1 MLVLVLVRGRARC
14 RPPEA
19 RGDARVTGHPLTA
32 PALRTVIVDDDVE
45 VAALHAR
52 FVGVHPAFAVVATAH
67 SGPQA
72 LALIAAHRPDLV
84 LLDFDLPGLSGL
96 EVLRDVRAL
105 GGAQP
110 EVIAVTA
117 ARDVESVR
125 QARSAGIQH
134 YLVKPFTALSLQS
147 RLDDVA
153 RDRLAL
159 LRSGVAELAQSDIDV
174 LIRGGTRG
182 RVQLPKGLSEGTLA
196 AVESAL
202 AASGGGSATEVA
214 AVAGISRVSARRYL
228 EYLVDVHRAR
238 KTLDYATAGRPS
250 ARFSAVH

>member
-1 MLVLVLVRGRARC
+1 MTGQPLV
-14 RPPEA
+14 
-19 RGDARVTGHPLTA
+19 A

-45 VAALHAR
+45 VAALHGR
-52 FVGVHPAFAVVATAH
+52 FVAVHPAFTVVATAH

-72 LALIAAHRPDLV
+72 LAVIAEHRPDLV

-117 ARDVESVR
+117 ARDVDSVR

-134 YLVKPFTALSLQS
+134 YLVKPFTALSLQG

-159 LRSGVAELAQSDIDV
+159 LRSGIADELAQSDIDV
-174 LIRGGTRG
+174 LIRGGTRA
-182 RVQLPKGLSEGTLA
+182 RAQLPKGLSDQTLA
-196 AVESAL
+196 SVESAL
-202 AASGGGSATEVA
+202 AAAPGSSA
-214 AVAGISRVSARRYL
+214 AEIAALAGLSRVSARRYL
-228 EYLVDVHRAR
+228 EYLVDVERAR
-238 KTLDYATAGRPS
+238 KTLYYATAGRPS
-250 ARFSAVH
+250 TRFSAAG

>member
-1 MLVLVLVRGRARC
+1 
-14 RPPEA
+14 
-19 RGDARVTGHPLTA
+19 VTVSAT
-32 PALRTVIVDDDVE
+32 LRTVIVDDDVE
-45 VAALHAR
+45 VASLHGR
-52 FVGVHPAFAVVATAH
+52 FVAAHPAFSVAATAH
-67 SGPQA
+67 NGPEA
-72 LALIAAHRPDLV
+72 LAVIAEHRPDLV

-134 YLVKPFTALSLQS
+134 YLVKPFTALDLKA

-159 LRSGVAELAQSDIDV
+159 LESGEREQLAQRDIDALMRSG
-174 LIRGGTRG
+174 TRV
-182 RVQLPKGLSEGTLA
+182 RTQLPKGLSGETLVTVEA
-196 AVESAL
+196 AL
-202 AASGGGSATEVA
+202 GSAPQSSA
-214 AVAGISRVSARRYL
+214 AEIAELSGLSRVSARRYL
-228 EYLVDVHRAR
+228 EYLVEVNRAH

-250 ARFSAVH
+250 TRFSVSR

>member
-1 MLVLVLVRGRARC
+1 MTA
-14 RPPEA
+14 PP
-19 RGDARVTGHPLTA
+19 RVA

-45 VAALHAR
+45 VAALHGR
-52 FVGVHPAFAVVATAH
+52 FVAVHPAFAVVATAH
-67 SGPQA
+67 SGPEA
-72 LALIAAHRPDLV
+72 LALIAEHRPDLV

-117 ARDVESVR
+117 ARDVDSVR

-182 RVQLPKGLSEGTLA
+182 RAQLPKGLSEATLA
-196 AVESAL
+196 SVEAAL
-202 AASGGGSATEVA
+202 AAAPGSSA
-214 AVAGISRVSARRYL
+214 AEIAALAGLSRVSARRYL
-228 EYLVDVHRAR
+228 EYLVDVDRALR
-238 KTLDYATAGRPS
+238 SLDYATAGRPS
-250 ARFSAVH
+250 TRFSAV

>member
-1 MLVLVLVRGRARC
+1 MTGQPLV
-14 RPPEA
+14 
-19 RGDARVTGHPLTA
+19 A

-45 VAALHAR
+45 VAALHGR
-52 FVGVHPAFAVVATAH
+52 FVAVHPAFTVVATAH

-72 LALIAAHRPDLV
+72 LAVIAEHRPDLV

-117 ARDVESVR
+117 ARDVDSVR

-134 YLVKPFTALSLQS
+134 YLVKPFTALSLQG

-159 LRSGVAELAQSDIDV
+159 LRSGVADELAQSDIDV

-182 RVQLPKGLSEGTLA
+182 RAQLPKGLSDQTLA
-196 AVESAL
+196 SVESAL
-202 AASGGGSATEVA
+202 AAAPGSSA
-214 AVAGISRVSARRYL
+214 AEIAALAGLSRVSARRYL
-228 EYLVDVHRAR
+228 EYLVDVERAR

-250 ARFSAVH
+250 TRFSAAG

>member
-1 MLVLVLVRGRARC
+1 
-14 RPPEA
+14 
-19 RGDARVTGHPLTA
+19 VTGQPLVA

-45 VAALHAR
+45 VAALHGR
-52 FVGVHPAFAVVATAH
+52 FVAVHPAFTVVATAH
-67 SGPQA
+67 SGPRA
-72 LALIAAHRPDLV
+72 LELIAEHRPDLV

-117 ARDVESVR
+117 ARDVDSVR

-182 RVQLPKGLSEGTLA
+182 RAQLPKGLSGATLES
-196 AVESAL
+196 VEAAL
-202 AASGGGSATEVA
+202 AAAPGSSA
-214 AVAGISRVSARRYL
+214 AEIAGLAGLSRVSARRYL
-228 EYLVDVHRAR
+228 EYLVDVDRAR
-238 KTLDYATAGRPS
+238 RTLDYATAGRPS
-250 ARFSAVH
+250 TRFSAV

>member
-1 MLVLVLVRGRARC
+1 
-14 RPPEA
+14 
-19 RGDARVTGHPLTA
+19 VTVSAT
-32 PALRTVIVDDDVE
+32 LRTIIVDDDVE

-52 FVGVHPAFAVVATAH
+52 FVDAHPAFTVAGTAH
-67 SGPQA
+67 NGPEA
-72 LALIAAHRPDLV
+72 LRLIADHRPDLV

-96 EVLRDVRAL
+96 DVLRDVRAA

-134 YLVKPFTALSLQS
+134 YLVKPFTALDLTS

-159 LRSGVAELAQSDIDV
+159 LQSGAREGLAQRDIDV
-174 LIRGGTRG
+174 LMRTGSRART
-182 RVQLPKGLSEGTLA
+182 QLPKGLSAETLVT
-196 AVESAL
+196 VEAAL
-202 AASGGGSATEVA
+202 ASAPHSSAAEIAELSGL
-214 AVAGISRVSARRYL
+214 SRVSARRYL
-228 EYLVDVHRAR
+228 EYLVGVNRAH

-250 ARFSAVH
+250 TRFSVDR

>member
-1 MLVLVLVRGRARC
+1 
-14 RPPEA
+14 
-19 RGDARVTGHPLTA
+19 VTVSAT
-32 PALRTVIVDDDVE
+32 LRTVIVDDDVE
-45 VAALHAR
+45 VASLHGR
-52 FVGVHPAFAVVATAH
+52 FVAAHPAFSVAATAH
-67 SGPQA
+67 NGPVA
-72 LALIAAHRPDLV
+72 LAVIAEHRPDLV

-134 YLVKPFTALSLQS
+134 YLVKPFTALDLKA

-159 LRSGVAELAQSDIDV
+159 LESGEREQLAQRDIDALMRSG
-174 LIRGGTRG
+174 TRV
-182 RVQLPKGLSEGTLA
+182 RTQLPKGLSGETLVTVEA
-196 AVESAL
+196 AL
-202 AASGGGSATEVA
+202 GSAPQSSA
-214 AVAGISRVSARRYL
+214 AEIAELSGLSRVSARRYL
-228 EYLVDVHRAR
+228 EYLVEVNRAQ

-250 ARFSAVH
+250 TRFSVSR

>member
-1 MLVLVLVRGRARC
+1 VTA
-14 RPPEA
+14 PP
-19 RGDARVTGHPLTA
+19 RVA

-45 VAALHAR
+45 VAALHGR
-52 FVGVHPAFAVVATAH
+52 FVAVHPAFAVVATAH
-67 SGPQA
+67 SGPEA
-72 LALIAAHRPDLV
+72 LALIAEHRPDLV

-117 ARDVESVR
+117 ARDVDSVR

-182 RVQLPKGLSEGTLA
+182 RAQLPKGLSEATLA
-196 AVESAL
+196 SVEAAL
-202 AASGGGSATEVA
+202 AAAPGSSA
-214 AVAGISRVSARRYL
+214 AEIAALAGLSRVSARRYL
-228 EYLVDVHRAR
+228 EYLVDVDRALR
-238 KTLDYATAGRPS
+238 SLDYATAGRPS
-250 ARFSAVH
+250 TRFSAV

>member
-1 MLVLVLVRGRARC
+1 
-14 RPPEA
+14 
-19 RGDARVTGHPLTA
+19 VTVSAT
-32 PALRTVIVDDDVE
+32 LRTVIVDDDAE

-52 FVGVHPAFAVVATAH
+52 FVAAHPAFTVAGAAH
-67 SGPQA
+67 SGPDA
-72 LALIAAHRPDLV
+72 LRLIAEHRPDLV

-134 YLVKPFTALSLQS
+134 YLVKPFTAIDLRA

-159 LRSGVAELAQSDIDV
+159 LQSGGRDELAQRDIDA
-174 LIRGGTRG
+174 LMRTGSRIPAP
-182 RVQLPKGLSEGTLA
+182 LPKGLSGETLA
-196 AVESAL
+196 TVEAAL
-202 AASGGGSATEVA
+202 ASAPHSSAAEIAELSGL
-214 AVAGISRVSARRYL
+214 SRVSARRYL
-228 EYLVDVHRAR
+228 EYLVAVHRAH
-238 KTLDYATAGRPS
+238 KSLDYATAGRPS
-250 ARFSAVH
+250 TRFSVAR

>member
-1 MLVLVLVRGRARC
+1 
-14 RPPEA
+14 
-19 RGDARVTGHPLTA
+19 VTVSAT
-32 PALRTVIVDDDVE
+32 LRTVIVDDDVE

-52 FVGVHPAFAVVATAH
+52 FVAAHPAFSVAATAH
-67 SGPQA
+67 NGPAA
-72 LALIAAHRPDLV
+72 LAVIAEHRPDLV

-134 YLVKPFTALSLQS
+134 YLVKPFTALDLKA

-159 LRSGVAELAQSDIDV
+159 LESGEREQLAQRDIDALMRSG
-174 LIRGGTRG
+174 TRV
-182 RVQLPKGLSEGTLA
+182 RTQLPKGLSGETLGTVEA
-196 AVESAL
+196 AL
-202 AASGGGSATEVA
+202 GSAPQSSA
-214 AVAGISRVSARRYL
+214 AEIAELSGLSRVSARRYL
-228 EYLVDVHRAR
+228 EYLVEVNRAQ

-250 ARFSAVH
+250 TRFSVSR